1 VDSTPTQAAPGRLIN
16 LKAVIAPT
24 PKDAAKYYP
33 ADYWYSLIQVP
44 DKGEFP
50 MKPTPPPAYA
60 AAAQSAGPATSGP
73 SGDEE
78 FTAQKSS
85 GMENQQQWIDTM
97 KRGCQ
102 SCHQIGDSAT
112 RNITHLTKYNV
123 TSSGQAWATRLHFSQ
138 KGSQMMRVLARYV
151 DQDRAIK
158 MFADWTDRIA
168 AGEVPPAPP
177 RPQGIE
183 RNVVITMWDWG
194 KFQSLVHDEV
204 STDRRK
210 PTLNANGM
218 VYAADYQNDQIVT
231 LDPLRNATDAIDVP
245 TRQDK
250 STMQPTGPPSMP
262 LPSPFWGENII
273 WDSVAGPHS
282 VMMDEKGRVWTTST
296 IRSSAN
302 PDFCKEG
309 SNNPYARY
317 FPLKSSGKQVIMYDP
332 ETKQFKM
339 VDTCFSTHH
348 LQFAPDKEDTLF
360 FSAPGKPEV
369 GWLDTQM
376 LAKTGDA
383 EKSQGWCPA
392 YLDTKGTGQIDPA
405 VDRRIDI
412 SSYGLVVNPVDQSVW
427 LASPGV
433 PTRIIR
439 VSRGSTPPSTCSAEL
454 YEPPFNSP
462 GMPGVAPFGAQGIDV
477 DRDGVVWVAF
487 SSSGQLASFD
497 RRKCKA
503 ESATTVTGRQCP
515 EGWSLYTTPGPKMK
529 GVTDDSSADFL
540 YYNWVDQFN
549 TLGLGDNIPIVNGTD
564 SDSLEAFIPSSKKWV
579 VLRVP
584 YPMGFYSRGLDG
596 RIDDPGAGWKGRAVW
611 ADYGDDVLWHVE
623 GGAGTRSKVV
633 KFQIRPDPLAH

>member
-1 VDSTPTQAAPGRLIN
+1 
-16 LKAVIAPT
+16 
-24 PKDAAKYYP
+24 
-33 ADYWYSLIQVP
+33 
-44 DKGEFP
+44 
-50 MKPTPPPAYA
+50 M
-60 AAAQSAGPATSGP
+60 
-73 SGDEE
+73 
-78 FTAQKSS
+78 
-85 GMENQQQWIDTM
+85 
-97 KRGCQ
+97 
-102 SCHQIGDSAT
+102 
-112 RNITHLTKYNV
+112 
-123 TSSGQAWATRLHFSQ
+123 
-138 KGSQMMRVLARYV
+138 
-151 DQDRAIK
+151 
-158 MFADWTDRIA
+158 
-168 AGEVPPAPP
+168 
-177 RPQGIE
+177 
-183 RNVVITMWDWG
+183 
-194 KFQSLVHDEV
+194 
-204 STDRRK
+204 

-282 VMMDEKGRVWTTST
+282 VMMDEKGRVWTSST

-309 SNNPYARY
+309 SDNPYARY

-348 LQFAPDKEDTLF
+348 LQFAQDKEDTLF

-439 VSRGSTPPSTCSAEL
+439 VSRGSMPPSTCSAEL
-454 YEPPFNSP
+454 YQPPSIVRECPVWLLSARKESMSTATAWSGSRFQAVVNLQALT
-462 GMPGVAPFGAQGIDV
+462 GANAKQGAPPPRPAGNARKAGA
-477 DRDGVVWVAF
+477 
-487 SSSGQLASFD
+487 STPHLGQ
-497 RRKCKA
+497 R
-503 ESATTVTGRQCP
+503 
-515 EGWSLYTTPGPKMK
+515 
-529 GVTDDSSADFL
+529 
-540 YYNWVDQFN
+540 
-549 TLGLGDNIPIVNGTD
+549 
-564 SDSLEAFIPSSKKWV
+564 
-579 VLRVP
+579 
-584 YPMGFYSRGLDG
+584 
-596 RIDDPGAGWKGRAVW
+596 
-611 ADYGDDVLWHVE
+611 
-623 GGAGTRSKVV
+623 
-633 KFQIRPDPLAH
+633 